1 MSQEN
6 NSPTLTGLTIALA
19 DTLDGVSP
27 VTADLNRRTAYI
39 AVRLGEEM
47 GLRGQEL
54 RDLLLAALLRDIGL
68 FSLADRQAILNFD
81 LYQPHRHAFRG
92 SNLLAGFQPLAEVA
106 RIIRGHHLWWRLGR
120 DTEVGGS
127 QAPLASYIIHLAD
140 RMAILMGQN
149 GDVLNRAVE
158 ILDRVAGLMG
168 SMFMPDLMPALLRT
182 AQDDSFWYRAVR
194 PDLEDHMKI
203 SQEEDPSEL
212 TERTLDSLAGVLA
225 RIVDYRSH
233 YTASH
238 SASVSAVGVALA
250 KRLGFSSQNCRKMR
264 TACHLHDLGKLAVPV
279 EILEKP
285 GSLTDQER
293 RVIQQH
299 PVHTRSLLER
309 LPDLSYGVTWAAQ
322 HHERMDGSGYPS
334 HAIGQK
340 ISFGSRVLAVA
351 DMFTAITEERPHRRR
366 MSKEDSMRK
375 LRGLTYLDILD
386 QEVLHTACDHFEEI
400 HHIRTQSQFD
410 ALKRY
415 ENMVGIVGGGL

>member
-81 LYQPHRHAFRG
+81 LHQPHRHAFRG

-168 SMFMPDLMPALLRT
+168 SMFMPDLMPPA
-182 AQDDSFWYRAVR
+182 
-194 PDLEDHMKI
+194 EDG
-203 SQEEDPSEL
+203 
-212 TERTLDSLAGVLA
+212 TG
-225 RIVDYRSH
+225 
-233 YTASH
+233 
-238 SASVSAVGVALA
+238 
-250 KRLGFSSQNCRKMR
+250 
-264 TACHLHDLGKLAVPV
+264 
-279 EILEKP
+279 
-285 GSLTDQER
+285 
-293 RVIQQH
+293 
-299 PVHTRSLLER
+299 
-309 LPDLSYGVTWAAQ
+309 
-322 HHERMDGSGYPS
+322 
-334 HAIGQK
+334 
-340 ISFGSRVLAVA
+340 
-351 DMFTAITEERPHRRR
+351 
-366 MSKEDSMRK
+366 
-375 LRGLTYLDILD
+375 
-386 QEVLHTACDHFEEI
+386 
-400 HHIRTQSQFD
+400 
-410 ALKRY
+410 
-415 ENMVGIVGGGL
+415 